1 MNKKDVSDIASK
13 IEREESIFAKKS
25 FLDPLLFPG
34 KIIGRTRQAEE
45 MIRLLLGYKQGFVVP
60 FVSVYGR
67 SGSGKSVTTKFV
79 CENLDGISF
88 VLVNLRQARTIFGAA
103 NLILGEL
110 GMPNLKSAQGINFAI
125 DAIGNAIESR
135 LDGSKKLFVLAL
147 DEFDV
152 IFFDKRNKPSDFV
165 YKLVLLEENL
175 RKKGILLCIIAISN
189 NVLSEYEL
197 DDRVKSRIGS
207 SEIFFE
213 PYSKSDL
220 LDILKDRAK
229 SAFAKKIDGLVLDHC
244 AELGSSE
251 HGDARR
257 AIDLLRVASEIAI
270 SKGGELSVSHVD
282 MASEELQKD
291 RAEKIISNSSYHFRL
306 VCAGLARATFLSG
319 QAMHSTSLIYKQ
331 YCRILEKGT
340 KPLSYRRIHDIL
352 TEMENTG
359 LVQSQTSSKGRHG
372 YGTQYKL
379 VMPPEMVGN
388 AVSKEWWQSIEKGK
402 FEHESSVKFSNSF
415 ATLGKRSSLSKNLQ
429 RMQDDMWKSYV
440 GT

>member
-1 MNKKDVSDIASK
+1 
-13 IEREESIFAKKS
+13 
-25 FLDPLLFPG
+25 
-34 KIIGRTRQAEE
+34 
-45 MIRLLLGYKQGFVVP
+45 
-60 FVSVYGR
+60 
-67 SGSGKSVTTKFV
+67 
-79 CENLDGISF
+79 
-88 VLVNLRQARTIFGAA
+88 
-103 NLILGEL
+103 
-110 GMPNLKSAQGINFAI
+110 MPNLKSAQGINLAI
-125 DAIGNAIESR
+125 DAIGQAIESR

-165 YKLVLLEENL
+165 YKMVLLEENL
-175 RKKGILLCIIAISN
+175 RKKGILASIIAISN

-220 LDILKDRAK
+220 LEILKDRAK
-229 SAFAKKIDGLVLDHC
+229 SAFAKKVDGLVLERC

-270 SKGGELSVSHVD
+270 SKGEALSVSHVD
-282 MASEELQKD
+282 LASDELQKD
-291 RAEKIISNSSYHFRL
+291 RAEKIIEGASYHFRL
-306 VCAGLARATFLSG
+306 VCAGLARVTLLSG
-319 QAMHSTSLIYKQ
+319 QAMHSTSTIYKQ
-331 YCRILEKGT
+331 YCKILEKGK
-340 KPLSYRRIHDIL
+340 KPLTYRRIHDIL

-359 LVQSQTSSKGRHG
+359 LVQSQTSSRGRQG

-388 AVSKEWWQSIEKGK
+388 AVSKEWWRGVEKTK
-402 FEHESSVKFSNSF
+402 LEHESSVRFSNSF
-415 ATLGKRSSLSKNLQ
+415 GTWGKRSSLSKNLQ
-429 RMQDDMWKSYV
+429 RMQDDLWKSHV

>member
-1 MNKKDVSDIASK
+1 MDKKGIQDLSSK
-13 IEREESIFAKKS
+13 IEREESIFAQKS

-34 KIIGRTRQAEE
+34 KIIGRTRQAEG

-60 FVSVYGR
+60 FVLVYGR

-103 NLILGEL
+103 NLILGEI
-110 GMPNLKSAQGINFAI
+110 GMPNLKSAQGINLAI
-125 DAIGNAIESR
+125 DAIGQAIESR
-135 LDGSKKLFVLAL
+135 LGSKKLFVLAL

-152 IFFDKRNKPSDFV
+152 IFFDKRNRPSDFV
-165 YKLVLLEENL
+165 YKMVLLEENL
-175 RKKGILLCIIAISN
+175 RKKGILVSIIAISN

-220 LDILKDRAK
+220 LEILRDRAK

-257 AIDLLRVASEIAI
+257 AIDLLRLASEIAN
-270 SKGGELSVSHVD
+270 SRGETLSVSHVD
-282 MASEELQKD
+282 LASDKLQKD
-291 RAEKIISNSSYHFRL
+291 RAEKIIEGASYHFRL

-319 QAMHSTSLIYKQ
+319 QMLHHTSSIYKQ
-331 YCRILEKGT
+331 YCKVLEKGK
-340 KPLSYRRIHDIL
+340 KPLTYRRIHDIL

-359 LVQSQTSSKGRHG
+359 LVKSQTSSRGRYG
-372 YGTQYKL
+372 YGTEYKL

-388 AVSKEWWQSIEKGK
+388 AVSKEWWQDVEKIK
-402 FEHESSVKFSNSF
+402 LEHESSVSLRNSF
-415 ATLGKRSSLSKNLQ
+415 GTFGKKSSFSKNLQ
-429 RMQDDMWKSYV
+429 RTHDDLWKSYV

>member
-13 IEREESIFAKKS
+13 IEQEESIFAKKS

-45 MIRLLLGYKQGFVVP
+45 IIRMLLGYKQGFVVP

-110 GMPNLKSAQGINFAI
+110 GMPNLKSAQGINLAI
-125 DAIGNAIESR
+125 DIIGQAIESR
-135 LDGSKKLFVLAL
+135 LGSKKLFVLAL

-165 YKLVLLEENL
+165 YKMVLLEENL
-175 RKKGILLCIIAISN
+175 RKKGILLCIITISN

-220 LDILKDRAK
+220 LEILKDRAK

-270 SKGGELSVSHVD
+270 SKGEELSVSHVD
-282 MASEELQKD
+282 KASDRLQKD
-291 RAEKIISNSSYHFRL
+291 RAEKIIEGASYHFRL
-306 VCAGLARATFLSG
+306 VCGGLARATFLSG
-319 QAMHSTSLIYKQ
+319 QAMHSTSTIYKQ
-331 YCRILEKGT
+331 YGKILEKGV
-340 KPLSYRRIHDIL
+340 KPLTYRRIHDIL

-359 LVQSQTSSKGRHG
+359 LVQSQTSSRGRHG

-379 VMPPEMVGN
+379 AMPPEMVGR
-388 AVSKEWWQSIEKGK
+388 AISKEWWQGIEKAK
-402 FEHESSVKFSNSF
+402 LEHESSAKRGHSF
-415 ATLGKRSSLSKNLQ
+415 GSLAKKSPFIKTLQETN
-429 RMQDDMWKSYV
+429 DIIWKSYV
-440 GT
+440 GL